1 MYVDFPLTCVILCLY
16 GKSFFYFNLFFQ
28 MMVIFSFF
36 SLFSSI
42 AIVYEVVY
50 RYLYQMP
57 NIKTV
62 ADKML
67 HNRNTAFRHD
77 RFFQKG
83 NLDIRE

>member
-1 MYVDFPLTCVILCLY
+1 MARI
-16 GKSFFYFNLFFQ
+16 SFFSSNFFK

-36 SLFSSI
+36 SFFFLI

-67 HNRNTAFRHD
+67 HNRNSTFRHD
-77 RFFQKG
+77 KFFQKG